1 MAPKKS
7 KKSLIKTR
15 DYNMVS
21 IIKGATKAGIH
32 KDQKK
37 EANRTASRS
46 RVEPEEE
53 KCIQCGFPFTEG
65 SGKDSNENAA
75 MQCGYCSVT
84 CMDYNE

>member
-1 MAPKKS
+1 MASKKPKK
-7 KKSLIKTR
+7 LIKTR

-21 IIKGATKAGIH
+21 IIKGATKAGVH

-46 RVEPEEE
+46 RVDSHEE
-53 KCIQCGFPFTEG
+53 KCLQCGFPFIEG
-65 SGKDSNENAA
+65 RGKDANENAA

-84 CMDYNE
+84 CMDYHEE